1 MRRKSLTL
9 LLITFL
15 LVVKGAA
22 QEPEVRYQQVISYL
36 KNNLGDTS
44 FNVSP
49 IIQPLGVGLFQDEP
63 DSDSCLRSIVDSY
76 FLDKS
81 RRRQLYFQPY
91 KVESIV
97 KYAENAGVK
106 ERYVT
111 FCRPESNFLVI
122 EMRNGNMNWTG
133 LNTPY
138 FGEALIYLF
147 LFSNENK
154 ILKVYTSKAI
164 YN

>member
-1 MRRKSLTL
+1 MIKSLAL
-9 LLITFL
+9 LLITLL
-15 LVVKGAA
+15 LVVKGIG
-22 QEPEVRYQQVISYL
+22 QEPEMKYQQVIGYL

-49 IIQPLGVGLFQDEP
+49 IIRPLGVGLFQEGMDC
-63 DSDSCLRSIVDSY
+63 DSSLRSIVDS
-76 FLDKS
+76 FFTDKNH
-81 RRRQLYFQPY
+81 RRQLYFQPY

-97 KYAENAGVK
+97 KYAENAGIK

-111 FCRPESNFLVI
+111 FSRPVSNFLVA
-122 EMRNGNMNWTG
+122 EMRRGNMNWTG

-138 FGEALIYLF
+138 FGEALVYLF
-147 LFSNENK
+147 LFSSENK